1 MILPTP
7 TPRTILRVIGAVIFI
22 MAASYIASMAVAFV
36 QMIP

>member
-7 TPRTILRVIGAVIFI
+7 TPKTVLLAIGAVIFI
-22 MAASYIASMAVAFV
+22 MAASYIAALAVAFV